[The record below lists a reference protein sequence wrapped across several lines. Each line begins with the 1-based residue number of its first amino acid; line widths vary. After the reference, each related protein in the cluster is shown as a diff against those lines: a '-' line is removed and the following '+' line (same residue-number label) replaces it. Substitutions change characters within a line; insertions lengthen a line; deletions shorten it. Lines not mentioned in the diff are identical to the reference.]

1 MAHAPKRIGLVHH
14 MSGGNLGDDATLAA
28 VKHNI
33 ETRWPDAEIVGFAMV
48 YEDAGRAMTFPF
60 SHKSRNDAPAK
71 LESKATL
78 KVKIKTAVTKNRFL
92 YRLLKTI
99 YTVAIAAPKAFL
111 QEIPFLVKSFR
122 DLRSFDLLIINA
134 GGQLAESSGRPRA
147 FDNCSWK
154 FPYTMFKWVLL
165 ARLARVKPIVL
176 NLGAGPLAGPLSKR
190 FFRSALSRA
199 DYVAFRDEQSS
210 AFAHQMGF
218 TGATHVFPDSAY
230 SRDVSALRASRV
242 GRKDSVV
249 GLAPMVFGEPS
260 PPLKNE
266 DPLYTSFLQ
275 QTGLFASWL
284 VRNDYCPTLFCS
296 DMEVDPSSLCG
307 VTAVVRTDLG
317 TAIRDGSLGRVHQWS
332 TEELLANMSSM
343 DYVVTTR
350 FHGVV
355 FAHMLNIPVLAI
367 SNHPTV
373 SKLMNDLGL
382 SEYCVD
388 IDKCDSSVLVDT
400 FVSLVSNRDEIKNRM
415 AEKLAS
421 YKEKLSNQFDQLFPS
436 EVSTVDR
443 DETVIR

>member
-1 MAHAPKRIGLVHH
+1 MVHAPRRIGLVHH

-28 VKHNI
+28 VMHNI
-33 ETRWPDAEIVGFAMV
+33 EARWPDAEMVGFAMV
-48 YEDAGRAMTFPF
+48 YEDPRRAMTFPF
-60 SHKSRNDAPAK
+60 SHKSLNAAPAPK
-71 LESKATL
+71 ENKATL

-99 YTVAIAAPKAFL
+99 YTVAIAIPKTVL

-165 ARLARVKPIVL
+165 ARLARAKPIVL
-176 NLGAGPLAGPLSKR
+176 NLGAGPLSGPLSKG
-190 FFRSALSRA
+190 FFTGALSRA
-199 DYVAFRDEQSS
+199 DYVSFRDEQSS
-210 AFAHQMGF
+210 AFVHQIGF
-218 TGATHVFPDSAY
+218 KGATHVFPDSAY
-230 SRDVSALRASRV
+230 SRDVSALRASHI

-249 GLAPMVFGEPS
+249 GLAPMVFGEAN
-260 PPLKNE
+260 PPLKDE

-275 QTGLFASWL
+275 QVGLFASWL
-284 VRNDYCPTLFCS
+284 IRNDYRPTLFCS
-296 DMEVDPSSLCG
+296 DMEVDPSALCG
-307 VTAVVRTDLG
+307 VTAIVRADLG
-317 TAIRDGSLGRVHQWS
+317 TAMRTGSLDRVHQWS

-355 FAHMLNIPVLAI
+355 FAHMLNIPVMAI

-373 SKLMNDLGL
+373 SSLMNDLGL

-388 IDKCDSSVLVDT
+388 MEKCDSRVLADT

-415 AEKLAS
+415 ATKLAS
-421 YKEKLSNQFDQLFPS
+421 HKERLSNQFDELFPS
-436 EVSTVDR
+436 EVCSS
-443 DETVIR
+443 VIRM